1 MYLRKSVF
9 TLLLILCNVFVV
21 VAQTTADSLALVTA
35 PWNVTSMGKGVL
47 CREAE
52 FVSLYGVP
60 QHVAILEIK
69 PEQHRF
75 DILIHSPKEET
86 SSAARRSGAVAAIN
100 GSYFDIKQGNFYLLF
115 CGKTGVV
122 VDTTA
127 TGVLST
133 VSNGAVKIDKGKLDI
148 IAWKKQDEKTCE
160 QKEGS
165 ILVSGP
171 LMLLDGK
178 ACDLSACNWSFV
190 QTKHPRSAVA
200 LMKDGTV
207 FLIAVAGRF
216 EGKAEGI
223 NISELTHLLRVL
235 GAKKALNLDGG
246 GSTTLWSA
254 SAPDNGIVNKL
265 TDNKLYD
272 NKGERKV
279 ANSLCVYE

>member
-1 MYLRKSVF
+1 
-9 TLLLILCNVFVV
+9 
-21 VAQTTADSLALVTA
+21 
-35 PWNVTSMGKGVL
+35 MGPG
-47 CREAE
+47 
-52 FVSLYGVP
+52 LYGSGTLPLVGTASFA
-60 QHVAILEIK
+60 VFRSEKGA
-69 PEQHRF
+69 
-75 DILIHSPKEET
+75 PKEPSWQKFT
-86 SSAARRSGAVAAIN
+86 CTIPSGTAASLFSLLHPVANNPAAASSNAARRSGAVAAIN
-100 GSYFDIKQGNFYLLF
+100 GSYFDIKQGTSICYLR
-115 CGKTGVV
+115 KDGVV

-127 TGVLST
+127 IGVLST

-178 ACDLSACNWSFV
+178 ACDLSACNQSFV

-223 NISELTHLLRVL
+223 NIPELTHLLRVL

>member
-35 PWNVTSMGKGVL
+35 HWNVISMGKGVL

-100 GSYFDIKQGNFYLLF
+100 GSYFDIKQGTSICYLR
-115 CGKTGVV
+115 KDGVV

-127 TGVLST
+127 TGVL
-133 VSNGAVKIDKGKLDI
+133 
-148 IAWKKQDEKTCE
+148 
-160 QKEGS
+160 
-165 ILVSGP
+165 
-171 LMLLDGK
+171 
-178 ACDLSACNWSFV
+178 LS
-190 QTKHPRSAVA
+190 
-200 LMKDGTV
+200 
-207 FLIAVAGRF
+207 LIH
-216 EGKAEGI
+216 I
-223 NISELTHLLRVL
+223 
-235 GAKKALNLDGG
+235 
-246 GSTTLWSA
+246 
-254 SAPDNGIVNKL
+254 
-265 TDNKLYD
+265 
-272 NKGERKV
+272 
-279 ANSLCVYE
+279 

>member
-35 PWNVTSMGKGVL
+35 RWNVTSMGKDVL

-86 SSAARRSGAVAAIN
+86 SNAARRSGAVAAIN
-100 GSYFDIKQGNFYLLF
+100 GSYFNIKQGTSICYLR
-115 CGKTGVV
+115 KDGVV

-178 ACDLSACNWSFV
+178 ACDLSACNRSFV

-216 EGKAEGI
+216 EGKAEGV
-223 NISELTHLLRVL
+223 NIPELTHLLRVL
-235 GAKKALNLDGG
+235 GARKALNLDGG